1 VTEIIEVILMVL
13 LKMGLNREIGN
24 IPGIEN
30 KSPSLNG

>member
-1 VTEIIEVILMVL
+1 MVL

-30 KSPSLNG
+30 KSPSLNGWNLLTWK